1 MRQSRNHRKDL
12 SMRPRIA
19 TTIAWLL
26 AGAWAI
32 WALVRTFG
40 LDWGLPMV
48 QVLAF
53 TPFVAAAAAIPIAF
67 ALLVRRYAAAA
78 VAVLAAIA
86 LAAAVL
92 PRAFGGPTEPEGDP
106 GPTLRV
112 LAANMMLGEG
122 DPAELVALVERLDV
136 DVLSVEELTPEL
148 AAELDRAGL
157 SELLPKRRVFAE
169 PGSFGGG
176 LYTRLPMPR
185 SSTVALP
192 GGFPLV
198 HGAIELA
205 GAPAIEAYSVHT
217 QPPTPS
223 RTDAWDDDLRA
234 LPGASE
240 TPLRIMLGDFN
251 ATLDHD
257 EFREL
262 LDRGYADVAAT
273 LGDGLTTTWPELRR
287 LPPLVTIDHVIV
299 DERIGIRDYS
309 THVVA
314 DTDHRAVYAE
324 LELPAG

>member
-1 MRQSRNHRKDL
+1 MS
-12 SMRPRIA
+12 PRIA

-26 AGAWAI
+26 AGAWAA
-32 WALVRTFG
+32 WAIVRTFG

-53 TPFVAAAAAIPIAF
+53 TPFAAATVVVPIAV
-67 ALLVRRYAAAA
+67 ALLLRRYAAAA
-78 VAVLAAIA
+78 VAVVAAIA

-112 LAANMMLGEG
+112 LAANMKLGEG
-122 DPAELVALVERLDV
+122 DPAELVALAERLDV
-136 DVLSVEELTPEL
+136 DVLGVQEITPKL
-148 AAELDRAGL
+148 AGDLDRAGL
-157 SELLPKRRVFAE
+157 AELLPERRVTAE
-169 PGSFGGG
+169 PGSFGGA
-176 LYTRLPMPR
+176 LYTRLAMPR

-198 HGAIELA
+198 HGAIELP

-223 RTDAWDDDLRA
+223 RSDEWDDDLRA
-234 LPGASE
+234 LPEASE
-240 TPLRIMLGDFN
+240 TLLRIMLGDFN

-257 EFREL
+257 EFRDL
-262 LDRGYADVAAT
+262 LDRGYADVADE
-273 LGDGLTTTWPELRR
+273 LGDGLTTTWPEQRR

-299 DERIGIRDYS
+299 DSRIGIRDYS
-309 THVVA
+309 THVIA
-314 DTDHRAVYAE
+314 GSDHRAVYAE

>member
-1 MRQSRNHRKDL
+1 
-12 SMRPRIA
+12 MRPRIA

-26 AGAWAI
+26 AGAWTAWAI
-32 WALVRTFG
+32 VRTFG

-53 TPFVAAAAAIPIAF
+53 TPFAAAAAVVPIAV
-67 ALLVRRYAAAA
+67 ALLTRRYAAAA
-78 VAVLAAIA
+78 VAAIAAIA

-112 LAANMMLGEG
+112 LAANMKLGEG
-122 DPAELVALVERLDV
+122 DPVELVALTERLDV
-136 DVLSVEELTPEL
+136 DVLAVQELTPKL
-148 AAELDRAGL
+148 ADELDRAGMA
-157 SELLPKRRVFAE
+157 ELLPARRVSAA
-169 PGSFGGG
+169 PGSFGGA
-176 LYTRLPMPR
+176 LYTRLAMPR

-198 HGAIELA
+198 HGAIELP

-223 RTDAWDDDLRA
+223 RSDEWDDDLRA
-234 LPGASE
+234 LPEASE

-257 EFREL
+257 EFRDL
-262 LDRGYADVAAT
+262 LARGYADVADT
-273 LGDGLTTTWPELRR
+273 LGDGLTTTWPEQRR
-287 LPPLVTIDHVIV
+287 LPPLVTIDHVVV
-299 DERIGIRDYS
+299 DARIGIRDYS
-309 THVVA
+309 THVIA
-314 DTDHRAVYAE
+314 GSDHRAVYAE